1 MAIFKD
7 LRYFC
12 VCQSKGDPL
21 GKIENGADFVPEY
34 LLSLPEA

>member
-1 MAIFKD
+1 MANFQGFT
-7 LRYFC
+7 LFC

-21 GKIENGADFVPEY
+21 EKMEPGADFAPEY